1 MLSRNLFRASV
12 ALAALALAT
21 PVLAQEGSEAQ
32 ADPSAADT
40 GLTDIIVTAQR
51 REENLQRAALPVSA
65 VTGDVLV
72 SQSITRA
79 DDLTRLVPALQVA
92 PASSFTQIYLRGIGT
107 FGANAFAE
115 QGVAFN
121 LDGVYLSRPAAPA
134 ALFFDLE
141 RMEVLKGPQ
150 GTLYGR
156 NASGGAVNLITA
168 KPKLGEVSDL
178 ADWRI
183 AIGAH
188 L

>member
-92 PASSFTQIYLRGIGT
+92 PASSFTQIYLRGERLCRTGRR
-107 FGANAFAE
+107 FQSGRRLS
-115 QGVAFN
+115 VA
-121 LDGVYLSRPAAPA
+121 
-134 ALFFDLE
+134 
-141 RMEVLKGPQ
+141 
-150 GTLYGR
+150 
-156 NASGGAVNLITA
+156 ASGSRRALLRPGAY
-168 KPKLGEVSDL
+168 G
-178 ADWRI
+178 
-183 AIGAH
+183 GAERAAGH
-188 L
+188 ALWPQCIRRRRQPHHRQAEAGRSLRPR